1 MMLPVG
7 DSRSPLGEFTSSNL
21 NRIGLITSLNSL
33 SSQTPSKTILPP
45 IKSLMTQAKIDVP
58 SISVTSQ
65 ELEPNSGIT
74 ATTNQKEW
82 QPRDHVQESSVT
94 DTQQQQQQQRH
105 KSSTLNGKKLEEL
118 SDEDFLEIS
127 KRLKVRLQLAYY
139 KYKTQQTNKLF
150 SDIKLKV
157 SDPKEVGIGLLPA
170 NRKLGVKSIRKR
182 SRAKPSLTKRKL
194 LVSHGNYMTS
204 APRSPSEQRK
214 LHMQL
219 QQQETGIQSPPLT
232 HQRHHHHHHQ
242 RLDDYKSIDSN
253 VSVEA
258 DLTLKTSS
266 TTQRMH
272 DSTIM
277 SQLGD
282 HFYNTMDTTVSNGAP
297 TTLNIKSIIHGDT
310 TPVRPTKS
318 HAPSQKQE
326 TPMSVKAAKSLMHLF
341 AGAAKS

>member
-1 MMLPVG
+1 MLPVG

-21 NRIGLITSLNSL
+21 NRIGLITPLNSL
-33 SSQTPSKTILPP
+33 GSQSPSKTILPP

-58 SISVTSQ
+58 SISITSQ
-65 ELEPNSGIT
+65 GPKSNSGTTTGITT
-74 ATTNQKEW
+74 ATNEREW
-82 QPRDHVQESSVT
+82 QPRDSVPEPSVT
-94 DTQQQQQQQRH
+94 DTKQQQQQQQRWH
-105 KSSTLNGKKLEEL
+105 KSSSLNGKKLEEL

-157 SDPKEVGIGLLPA
+157 SAPTEVSLGLLPA
-170 NRKLGVKSIRKR
+170 NRKLGVKGIRKR
-182 SRAKPSLTKRKL
+182 SRTKPSLTKRKL

-204 APRSPSEQRK
+204 APRSPSEQHK
-214 LHMQL
+214 LHLQL
-219 QQQETGIQSPPLT
+219 QQQGTSTQSPPLT
-232 HQRHHHHHHQ
+232 HRRQ
-242 RLDDYKSIDSN
+242 DDYKSIDSN

-266 TTQRMH
+266 TTQRQH

-282 HFYNTMDTTVSNGAP
+282 HFYNTMDTTTVSNGGP
-297 TTLNIKSIIHGDT
+297 TTLNIKSIIHGET
-310 TPVRPTKS
+310 TPVRPTKPQA
-318 HAPSQKQE
+318 HSQKQE

-341 AGAAKS
+341 AGATKS